1 MNKKEPKNKFV
12 NVYKDHCKEY
22 YLTKKN
28 KMFCIWVVSWK
39 DWKNTITIPIFDQR
53 SSIVY
58 AIHLMPNLI
67 FNLEWTLG
75 ICVGPS
81 PITSFWV
88 LALVRYISTFGN
100 LGIWWD
106 FKNVGSSPIYTSVG
120 PRTDPPFVLCT
131 GSTIRHIR
139 TESNLYAD

>member
-1 MNKKEPKNKFV
+1 
-12 NVYKDHCKEY
+12 
-22 YLTKKN
+22 
-28 KMFCIWVVSWK
+28 MFCIWVVSWK

-53 SSIVY
+53 SNIY
-58 AIHLMPNLI
+58 AILLMPNLI

-120 PRTDPPFVLCT
+120 PSTDPRPNGPARAKILPRFQFEGKTDLWISQVRCVKGGFFNFLW
-131 GSTIRHIR
+131 
-139 TESNLYAD
+139 TENFFKFL

>member
-1 MNKKEPKNKFV
+1 MARSNIQWIKKNQKINLEMFIRTSARSTNR
-12 NVYKDHCKEY
+12 
-22 YLTKKN
+22 KN

-58 AIHLMPNLI
+58 AILLMPNLI
-67 FNLEWTLG
+67 FNLEWTLR

-81 PITSFWV
+81 PISSFWV

-120 PRTDPPFVLCT
+120 PRTDP
-131 GSTIRHIR
+131 RK
-139 TESNLYAD
+139 D

>member
-1 MNKKEPKNKFV
+1 
-12 NVYKDHCKEY
+12 
-22 YLTKKN
+22 
-28 KMFCIWVVSWK
+28 MFCIWVVSWK

-58 AIHLMPNLI
+58 AILLMPNLI

-81 PITSFWV
+81 PISSFWV

-120 PRTDPPFVLCT
+120 PRTDPHI
-131 GSTIRHIR
+131 GSLTNSWSI
-139 TESNLYAD
+139 TFSSNFLSLTFRKSKSRQYFRKKNASKILTLKRWN